1 LRVPRL
7 FEAIMPQEPRHSR
20 RLSRGT
26 LAGLFLLAVGYVP
39 ASGPALWLE
48 NRSPWP
54 IANGLHALYFPLHWA
69 DEQGLFPFA
78 LSVRLQT
85 LWAIWR

>member
-1 LRVPRL
+1 MPR
-7 FEAIMPQEPRHSR
+7 EPGRSR

-48 NRSPWP
+48 NRSPWLV
-54 IANGLHALYFPLHWA
+54 AQGLHALYAPLHWA
-69 DEQGLFPFA
+69 DERELFPVH
-78 LSVRLQT
+78 LSLRLRT
-85 LWAIWR
+85 LWAIWH